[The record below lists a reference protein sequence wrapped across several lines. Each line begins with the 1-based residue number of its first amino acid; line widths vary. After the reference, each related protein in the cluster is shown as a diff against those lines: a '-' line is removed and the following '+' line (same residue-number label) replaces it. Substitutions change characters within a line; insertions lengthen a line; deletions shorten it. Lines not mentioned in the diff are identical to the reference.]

1 MNYLKLFEQQL
12 TRIIGQEVSELIDPT
27 LMEDK
32 VEDVGREF
40 QHIEDLVYIYGPTGA
55 KRAIDRLASIAK
67 DSSHL
72 EIKWDGCIDPN
83 LIIMT
88 NNGKMRME
96 EVIDRHQTGE
106 SIDVLVHDLDTN
118 IDKMVPI
125 DLSTKKYGDK
135 EWVEVELENGDK
147 LNLTID
153 HEVYT
158 TNRGWVE
165 AQYLTD
171 SDDIKELSKNNEMV
185 PMINTSNNEVIS

>member
-12 TRIIGQEVSELIDPT
+12 SKIIGQEVSELIDPT

-55 KRAIDRLASIAK
+55 KRAIDRLASIAN

-72 EIKWDGCIDPN
+72 EIKWDGCIDPD
-83 LIIMT
+83 LLLETSCGIL
-88 NNGKMRME
+88 RME
-96 EVIDRHQTGE
+96 EVIVRHQRGE
-106 SIDVLVHDLDTN
+106 SISVLAHDLDTN
-118 IDKMVPI
+118 TDRIVEVS
-125 DLSTKKYGDK
+125 LSTKRFGDK
-135 EWVEVELENGDK
+135 PWVEVELDNGDK
-147 LNLTID
+147 LRMTED

-165 AQYLTD
+165 AKDLTPD
-171 SDDIKELSKNNEMV
+171 DDIKESSEKK
-185 PMINTSNNEVIS
+185 